1 MRDLNARVSLLGSGG
16 TTLNENGK
24 AWFNYINENN
34 HVTLLGEDEPT
45 HKRGGRIDYACT
57 FGDYWSA
64 VCNVSN
70 ELHSD
75 HFALVV
81 DCNFQ
86 IVDEKLKRTRLTFDK
101 RQTEDIV
108 NELNSWFETFKEKE
122 DSQDIDLFCES
133 LVNEVHRLLGNNGKF
148 GPKNKRTKM
157 KEIKRWYNNDP
168 ILKRISREMKA
179 VVKRVKRNPSKINLD
194 ICANLEKQYSN
205 AKNESRANY
214 WSRFIS
220 EINNKTRLKDIWNK
234 INIARGKRNKEKVDH
249 NPQNEVNK
257 LAEKWA
263 NGSNRNALPNRIKHA
278 LNELKS
284 MRTNFYKEKIGYE
297 SPIDADFTE
306 FEFTNALK
314 TGKSTA
320 PGIDGITYDIIALLA
335 MIKGNP
341 LLKLFNL
348 IFKKGKLPKV
358 WKEFLMIPIPRGG
371 TSDRPRP
378 ISLGS
383 CLCKMFERLLLNRI
397 MHVMKERFND
407 NMFGFLPGRGTAEAI
422 AAFHCNKSRYAVF
435 LDLESAF
442 DKANKDV
449 ILYNLG
455 RFMTG
460 RIVRI
465 VEDLLGPR
473 KIKVFSQGK
482 LSGEKIVNL
491 GTPQGGVI
499 SPTLFNILMMNIADI
514 KLPPGCKLIIYAD
527 DICIQS
533 ETHEGMKIALR
544 KIEKMCLMSGLIIST
559 TKTKAIYLG
568 NGKPSRLLIDGN
580 EIDFVDT
587 YKYLGVYVGRRN
599 ASKAQEVNRII
610 TSCKERIRP
619 MRALAMGNKG
629 VPAGVLRRMYIGFIR
644 PIIDYAAC
652 SIKELGDT
660 RLKKLEAIQ
669 NEALR
674 VILGVPKTVQVE
686 CLREECRIES
696 VRTRV
701 NIVMMNTC
709 LRIISDTRSH
719 PLKDIVENKNVKA
732 NAWAREIKNEISS
745 IDLHV
750 HDVPRH
756 CHPLEPWLRETV
768 DVRILKRRKKCEM
781 INEEEKAFFLE
792 QIEKCKEEINST
804 CCHFTDGS
812 LLPGGNAGCGV
823 TVEGSDIEFKVR
835 LGNNASSTQSEIF
848 ALLLAIKNIYAT
860 KQNGII
866 VSDSQS
872 ALKSINSKILK
883 CKLNQILVNRIH
895 VLIHKITRNGQ
906 KIIFLWIPSH
916 VGISGNERADCLA
929 REGAQKPVIDYDFG
943 LSREQHKRIIASF
956 FHDYEEKN
964 LRDIEYLKHGF
975 ARYRKFNKKFLPI
988 VSVNKVKRIVE
999 NAYVR
1004 IKIGYKYL
1012 WEYCRNE
1019 NYPAH
1024 CQVCRQGEGHRLE
1037 HYLRECSVIGKYRN
1051 KEATGSLDHET
1062 ERFLDLELLDGV
1074 IENHKGFASPF

>member
-1 MRDLNARVSLLGSGG
+1 MKTEMNPNMTDEECKEFQIRNENNLRILPFNVIGLQKRFIDVQHYMLRENVDIACLQETRVEKSFNPRLGGYRFFIKTKDEGIQGLVTIVRNDIAVTELDFNFGPGTENQAFSITYRGNSFQLVNIYISVNSLNTHLFPDELSSTPTLLVGDLNARAPLLGSGG

-24 AWFNYINENN
+24 AWFNFLNENN

-57 FGDYWSA
+57 FGDCWSA

-86 IVDEKLKRTRLTFDK
+86 IVDEKVKRTRLTFDK
-101 RQTEDIV
+101 RQTEGIV
-108 NELNSWFETFKEKE
+108 NELNSWFEAFKDTE
-122 DSQDIDLFCES
+122 DSQDIDLFCGS
-133 LVNEVHRLLGNNGKF
+133 LVNEIHRLVGN
-148 GPKNKRTKM
+148 
-157 KEIKRWYNNDP
+157 RWYASDP
-168 ILKRISREMKA
+168 VLKRISREMKA
-179 VVKRVKRNPSKINLD
+179 VVKRVKRNPSKVNLD

-205 AKNESRANY
+205 AKSESRANY

-220 EINNKTRLKDIWNK
+220 EINNKTSLKDIWNK
-234 INIARGKRNKEKVDH
+234 INIARGKRNKEKIDH

-263 NGSNRNALPNRIKHA
+263 NDSNENALPSRIKHA

-284 MRTNFYKEKIGYE
+284 LRTNFYKRKIDSK
-297 SPIDADFTE
+297 SPTDVDFTE

-348 IFKKGKLPKV
+348 IFRKGKLPKA

-383 CLCKMFERLLLNRI
+383 CLCKMFERLLNRI

-422 AAFHCNKSRYAVF
+422 AAFQCNKSRYAVF

-455 RFMTG
+455 RFMSG

-482 LSGEKIVNL
+482 LSKEKIMNL
-491 GTPQGGVI
+491 GAPQGGVI

-533 ETHEGMKIALR
+533 ETHEGMKITLK
-544 KIEKMCLMSGLIIST
+544 KIEKMCLMSGVIIST

-587 YKYLGVYVGRRN
+587 YKYLGLYVGRRN
-599 ASKAQEVNRII
+599 ASKSQEVNRII
-610 TSCKERIRP
+610 TNCKERIRP

-629 VPAGVLRRMYIGFIR
+629 VPAGVLRKMYIGFIR

-660 RLKKLEAIQ
+660 RVKKLEEVQ

-674 VILGVPKTVQVE
+674 VILGVPKTVKVE

-696 VRTRV
+696 VRVRV

-719 PLKDIVENKNVKA
+719 PLKDIVENKKVKV
-732 NAWAREIKNEISS
+732 NAWAREIKNEIRS
-745 IDLHV
+745 IDLNV
-750 HDVPRH
+750 HNDPGLS
-756 CHPLEPWLRETV
+756 HPLEPWLRETV

-781 INEEEKAFFLE
+781 INEEEKVFFLE
-792 QIEKCKEEINST
+792 QIDRCKKEINT
-804 CCHFTDGS
+804 NCCHFTDGS
-812 LLPGGNAGCGV
+812 LLPGGEAGCGM
-823 TVEGSDIEFKVR
+823 TVEGSNIELKVR

-848 ALLLAIKNIYAT
+848 ALLLAIKNIYTT

-883 CKLNQILVNRIH
+883 CKLNQKLINRIH
-895 VLIHKITRNGQ
+895 VLIHKIKMNGQ

-929 REGAQKPVIDYDFG
+929 KEGAQKPVVD
-943 LSREQHKRIIASF
+943 
-956 FHDYEEKN
+956 
-964 LRDIEYLKHGF
+964 
-975 ARYRKFNKKFLPI
+975 
-988 VSVNKVKRIVE
+988 
-999 NAYVR
+999 
-1004 IKIGYKYL
+1004 
-1012 WEYCRNE
+1012 
-1019 NYPAH
+1019 
-1024 CQVCRQGEGHRLE
+1024 
-1037 HYLRECSVIGKYRN
+1037 
-1051 KEATGSLDHET
+1051 
-1062 ERFLDLELLDGV
+1062 
-1074 IENHKGFASPF
+1074 